1 MDIKNKTI
9 WQHAAG
15 DWGHNHVDLC
25 LKYDVILTG
34 QEKSINIFKNE
45 DEMQKGDIV
54 VLKLGRSTV
63 YGVGVVGQYEHL
75 EVFDDMD
82 GWWLGHTR
90 RVQWL
95 CREQHDFPGKPLVVA
110 TTAGLYNPDVIQW
123 LDGLKLAVGEHEYLH
138 ADLPRGDKI
147 TSDAIATYLF
157 NKGIA
162 SDSIRNLLDPSGD
175 FLQIAKWYDGWD
187 WNDRPSEHE
196 TVSHLVVPL
205 LRILGW
211 TPQRMAL
218 EWNRIDITLF
228 SRLPRNNDDLTVV
241 LEAKKVREPCLS
253 WAKEQA
259 MEYVKN
265 KEHPLVNCL
274 RVIVTDGLRYGVFTR
289 NNNEEFKL
297 YAYLNLINP
306 RTKYAIYDCYAGRD
320 GCKGAQEAIFAMTPE
335 WQPDQ

>member
-15 DWGHNHVDLC
+15 DWGHSHEDLC

-34 QEKSINIFKNE
+34 ETRSITIFK
-45 DEMQKGDIV
+45 DKMQEGDIV

-63 YGVGVVGQYEHL
+63 CGVGVTGQYEHF
-75 EVFDDMD
+75 EVFDDID

-95 CREQHDFPGKPLVVA
+95 WREKPYNFQGLPLVVA
-110 TTAGLYNPDVIQW
+110 TTARLYNTDVIQW
-123 LDGLKLAVGEHEYLH
+123 LGDLGLTVDEHEYKH
-138 ADLPRGDKI
+138 ADLPDLGDKV

-162 SDSIRNLLDPSGD
+162 SDSIRNLLDPNGG
-175 FLQIAKWYDGWD
+175 FLQIAKWYDEWE

-218 EWNRIDITLF
+218 EWNRIDVALF
-228 SRLPRNNDDLTVV
+228 SRLPRNDNDLAVV

-259 MEYVKN
+259 MEYVK
-265 KEHPLVNCL
+265 KHSLANCL

-289 NNNEEFKL
+289 NQNGEFNL
-297 YAYLNLINP
+297 YAYLNLRNL
-306 RTKYAIYDCYAGRD
+306 RTNYAIYDCYAID
-320 GCKGAQEAIFAMTPE
+320 GCKGAKEAIFAMTPE